1 MSDVIRLA
9 VVGAGLV
16 GKRHIAAISQ
26 VGRVSLGA
34 IVDTSEESKQLA
46 LDHGVE
52 HFVSLDDML
61 SSYRPDGV
69 ILSTPTPLH
78 VEQAMACVGERIPV
92 LVEKPL
98 ATSASEAERLVVFAK
113 EAGVAMLVGH
123 HRRHNPLIKHAWSL
137 INDGRVG
144 EIRAV
149 HAQCW
154 FYKPDHYFEEAPWR
168 TKVGAGPIS
177 VNLVH
182 DVDLIRYLCGEVISV
197 SAQSAASSRGFE
209 NEEVAA
215 AVLKF
220 ANGAI
225 GTITV
230 SDGIVSPW
238 SWELTSREYPIYPV
252 TDQSCYHIGGSE
264 GSLSVPDLTLWNQ
277 NGGNDWWAPINA
289 TSMPR
294 ESSDPLVNQIDHFGR
309 VIEGLELPLVSGE
322 EGLRTLRV
330 LEAIENSASSGN
342 TITLQVDM

>member
-1 MSDVIRLA
+1 MSKDIRLA

-16 GKRHIAAISQ
+16 GKRHISAIAQVPGVQLAA
-26 VGRVSLGA
+26 V
-34 IVDTSEESKQLA
+34 VDTSQESLKIAQ
-46 LDHGVE
+46 DNGVE
-52 HFVSLDDML
+52 YFAELNNML
-61 SSYRPDGV
+61 ESVKPDGV

-78 VEQAMACVGERIPV
+78 VEQASSCINSGIPV

-98 ATSASEAERLVVFAK
+98 ATSATHAEALVKLASQASVPI
-113 EAGVAMLVGH
+113 LVGH
-123 HRRHNPLIKHAWSL
+123 HRRHNPLIQQAWKL
-137 INDGRVG
+137 INEGHVG
-144 EIRAV
+144 DVRAV

-168 TKVGAGPIS
+168 TKLGAGPIS

-182 DVDLIRYLCGEVISV
+182 DVDLLRYLCGEVVSV

-252 TDQSCYHIGGSE
+252 TDQSCYHIGGSQ
-264 GSLSVPDLTLWNQ
+264 GSLSIPDLTLWNQ
-277 NGGNDWWAPINA
+277 AGKNDWWAPINA
-289 TSMPR
+289 TSMPQ
-294 ESSDPLVNQIDHFGR
+294 ESSDPLVNQIDHFRR
-309 VIEGLELPLVSGE
+309 VILELESPLVSGE

-342 TITLQVDM
+342 TILLGE